1 MTFLGLLA
9 HNVLRR
15 RLRAVVTALAVA
27 IGVTAVMTLGVLTYS
42 LRQTAVS
49 ILKTGNADFTVSQR
63 GVSDILDSSLDKDD
77 IQAIR
82 RTPGVES
89 AIGTF
94 VATGRISAEHPFF
107 IEVGIRKADEVPY
120 GVTILAG
127 RSFADTA
134 RNEMMLGW
142 RAAKDFGVGVGDQ
155 FKVEER
161 TFRVV
166 GIFST
171 KIPVGDTVGM
181 FPLVDLQAW
190 HRLPGVYT
198 LAFALVQPHMNID
211 AVGRAIERRNPQLAT
226 ARYASDYG
234 KVDRNLV
241 LITAANVG
249 GSILALF
256 IGATGVM
263 NTSLLSFFER
273 IREFGLLRAVGW
285 SRRRLFRLVIG
296 EALLVSFVGAAI
308 GIGIGFGAVQGLTH
322 LSRLRGVFRPTYDSM
337 IFARALGFAFG
348 MALLGALY
356 PALRAATLT
365 PLEALQHE

>member
-15 RLRAVVTALAVA
+15 RLRAVVTALAVS

-49 ILKTGNADFTVSQR
+49 ILETGKSDFTVSQR
-63 GVSDILDSSLDKDD
+63 GVSDLLDSTLDREDL
-77 IQAIR
+77 QAIR
-82 RTPGVES
+82 STPGVRS
-89 AIGTF
+89 AIGTL
-94 VATGRISAEHPFF
+94 VETGRVDAAHPIF
-107 IEVGIRKADEVPY
+107 IEIGLHEADEDPY
-120 GVTILAG
+120 GITVLRG
-127 RSFADTA
+127 RSFRDDASD
-134 RNEMMLGW
+134 EMMLGW
-142 RAAKDFGVGVGDQ
+142 RAAKDFGVGVGDK
-155 FKVEER
+155 FTIEER
-161 TFRVV
+161 TFRIV
-166 GIFST
+166 GLFST
-171 KIPVGDTVGM
+171 GNAVGDAAGM
-181 FPLVDLQAW
+181 FPLTDLQAW
-190 HRLPGVYT
+190 KRLPGVLT
-198 LAFALVQPHMNID
+198 LAFVVTKPGVSID
-211 AVGRAIERRNPQLAT
+211 GVRHAIERANPRLAT
-226 ARYASDYG
+226 VRSAKDYG

-241 LITAANVG
+241 LITAANIG

-285 SRRRLFRLVIG
+285 SRRRLFRLVLG
-296 EALLVSFVGAAI
+296 EALLVSLVGAGL
-308 GIGIGFGAVQGLTH
+308 GIGIGFGAVEGLT
-322 LSRLRGVFRPTYDSM
+322 RVPQLRGVFRPAYDSM

-356 PALRAATLT
+356 PATRAAMLP

>member
-1 MTFLGLLA
+1 M
-9 HNVLRR
+9 
-15 RLRAVVTALAVA
+15 TALAVA

-63 GVSDILDSSLDKDD
+63 GVSDILDSSLDRQD
-77 IQAIR
+77 IEAIR

-94 VATGRISAEHPFF
+94 VATGRINAEHPFF
-107 IEVGIRKADEVPY
+107 IEVGIRKADEAPY
-120 GVTILAG
+120 GITMLAG
-127 RSFADTA
+127 RSFSDTA

-142 RAAKDFGVGVGDQ
+142 RAAKDFGVGVGDK

-161 TFRVV
+161 TFRSSASSRPRSPSATRWACSRSSTSGP
-166 GIFST
+166 GIACPAST
-171 KIPVGDTVGM
+171 RS
-181 FPLVDLQAW
+181 PLPLYD
-190 HRLPGVYT
+190 RT
-198 LAFALVQPHMNID
+198 
-211 AVGRAIERRNPQLAT
+211 RTSRRSVTQSRSAT
-226 ARYASDYG
+226 RSWRPRSASDYG

-285 SRRRLFRLVIG
+285 SRRRLFRLVLG
-296 EALLVSFVGAAI
+296 EALLVSLVGA
-308 GIGIGFGAVQGLTH
+308 GDRDRHRFRRGARAHARLPQ
-322 LSRLRGVFRPTYDSM
+322 LRGVFRPAYDSM

-356 PALRAATLT
+356 PAVRRPA
-365 PLEALQHE
+365 

>member
-27 IGVTAVMTLGVLTYS
+27 IGVTAVMTLGVLTFS

-49 ILKTGNADFTVSQR
+49 ILRTGNADFTVSQR
-63 GVSDILDSSLDKDD
+63 GVSDILDSSLDRQD
-77 IQAIR
+77 IEAVR

-94 VATGRISAEHPFF
+94 VATGKISAAHPFF
-107 IEVGIRKADEVPY
+107 IEVGIRRRDETPY
-120 GVTILAG
+120 GITILKG

-134 RNEMMLGW
+134 HNEMMLGW
-142 RAAKDFGVGVGDQ
+142 RAAKDFGVNVGDS

-161 TFRVV
+161 TFRIV

-171 KIPVGDTVGM
+171 KIAVGDTVGM
-181 FPLVDLQAW
+181 FPLVDLWAW
-190 HRLPGVYT
+190 HRVPGVYT
-198 LAFALVQPHMNID
+198 LAFALVRPHTNIA
-211 AVGRAIERRNPQLAT
+211 AVGRAIEHRNPQLAT
-226 ARYASDYG
+226 ARSASDYG
-234 KVDRNLV
+234 KIDRNLV

-285 SRRRLFRLVIG
+285 SRRRMFAMVIG
-296 EALLVSFVGAAI
+296 EALLVSLVGAAL
-308 GIGIGFGAVQGLTH
+308 GIGIGFAAVFGLTH
-322 LSRLRGVFRPTYDSM
+322 VSQLRGVFHPAFDSM

-356 PALRAATLT
+356 PAVRAATLP

>member
-63 GVSDILDSSLDKDD
+63 GVSDILDSSLDKAD
-77 IQAIR
+77 ILAIR

-107 IEVGIRKADEVPY
+107 IEVGIRKEDEAPY

-134 RNEMMLGW
+134 QNEMMLGW
-142 RAAKDFGVGVGDQ
+142 RAAKDFGVGVGDN

-171 KIPVGDTVGM
+171 KIAVGDTVRM
-181 FPLVDLQAW
+181 FPLVDLWAW
-190 HRLPGVYT
+190 HRLPGVFT
-198 LAFALVQPHMNID
+198 LAFALVQPHMNI
-211 AVGRAIERRNPQLAT
+211 APVGRAIERDNPQLAT
-226 ARYASDYG
+226 ARYSSDYG

-249 GSILALF
+249 G
-256 IGATGVM
+256 
-263 NTSLLSFFER
+263 
-273 IREFGLLRAVGW
+273 
-285 SRRRLFRLVIG
+285 
-296 EALLVSFVGAAI
+296 
-308 GIGIGFGAVQGLTH
+308 
-322 LSRLRGVFRPTYDSM
+322 
-337 IFARALGFAFG
+337 
-348 MALLGALY
+348 
-356 PALRAATLT
+356 
-365 PLEALQHE
+365 

>member
-1 MTFLGLLA
+1 
-9 HNVLRR
+9 
-15 RLRAVVTALAVA
+15 
-27 IGVTAVMTLGVLTYS
+27 VTAVMTLGVLTYS

-49 ILKTGNADFTVSQR
+49 ILRTGNADFTVSQR
-63 GVSDILDSSLDKDD
+63 GVSDILDSSLGKED
-77 IQAIR
+77 IQGIR

-94 VATGRISAEHPFF
+94 VATGKISAEHPFF
-107 IEVGIRKADEVPY
+107 IEVGIRKADEAPY
-120 GVTILAG
+120 GITILKG

-134 RNEMMLGW
+134 HDEMMLGW
-142 RAAKDFGVGVGDQ
+142 RAAKDFGVDVGDS

-161 TFRVV
+161 TFRIV

-171 KIPVGDTVGM
+171 KIAVGDTVGM
-181 FPLVDLQAW
+181 FPLVDLWAW

-198 LAFALVQPHMNID
+198 LAFVLVRPHESITG
-211 AVGRAIERRNPQLAT
+211 VGHAIEQRNPQLAT
-226 ARYASDYG
+226 ARSASDYG
-234 KVDRNLV
+234 KIDRNLV

-285 SRRRLFRLVIG
+285 SRPRLFRLVVG
-296 EALLVSFVGAAI
+296 EALLVSLVGAGL
-308 GIGIGFGAVQGLTH
+308 GIGIGFAAVQGLTH
-322 LSRLRGVFRPTYDSM
+322 VSRLRGVFRPTYDSM

-356 PALRAATLT
+356 PAFRAATLT

>member
-63 GVSDILDSSLDKDD
+63 GVSDILDSSLDKDQ

-82 RTPGVES
+82 SSPGVES

-94 VATGRISAEHPFF
+94 VRPGKIDADHPFF
-107 IEVGIRKADEVPY
+107 IEVGLKAADEGPY
-120 GVTILAG
+120 GITVLAG
-127 RSFADTA
+127 RSFTDTA
-134 RNEMMLGW
+134 RDEMMLGW
-142 RAAKDFGVGVGDQ
+142 RAAKDFGVGVGDR

-161 TFRVV
+161 TFRIV

-171 KIPVGDTVGM
+171 KLAVGDTVGM
-181 FPLVDLQAW
+181 FPLADLWAW

-198 LAFALVQPHMNID
+198 LAFAVVRPHSSID
-211 AVGRAIERRNPQLAT
+211 AVRREIEHRNPQLAT
-226 ARYASDYG
+226 ARTASDYG
-234 KVDRNLV
+234 KIDRNLV

-285 SRRRLFRLVIG
+285 SRRRLFRLVVG
-296 EALLVSFVGAAI
+296 EALLVSLVGAGL
-308 GIGIGFGAVQGLTH
+308 GIGIGFGAVEGLTRLH
-322 LSRLRGVFRPTYDSM
+322 QLRGVFRPAYDSM

-356 PALRAATLT
+356 PAVRAASLT
-365 PLEALQHE
+365 PLSALQHE

>member
-1 MTFLGLLA
+1 
-9 HNVLRR
+9 
-15 RLRAVVTALAVA
+15 VVTALAVA

-42 LRQTAVS
+42 LRRTAVS

-107 IEVGIRKADEVPY
+107 IEVGIRQADEEPY

-142 RAAKDFGVGVGDQ
+142 RAAKDFGVGVGDK

-211 AVGRAIERRNPQLAT
+211 AVGLAIERRNPQLAT
-226 ARYASDYG
+226 ARYSSDYG

-296 EALLVSFVGAAI
+296 EALLVSLVGAAI

-322 LSRLRGVFRPTYDSM
+322 LSQLRGVFRPTYDSV